1 MASDLDNLEFL
12 SLVSRVTQEIENYI
26 GVNDKVLA
34 EFVIDLHGQSNK
46 SLSEFKSK
54 LQAVGAEFPD
64 SFVENV
70 DRLILS
76 LHPKHKKKLT
86 TNGEV
91 AAKGDGE
98 LTEEERKR
106 RMFPGLALE
115 NQEVEPVV
123 SDDVFLKEL
132 GDLVSGKKR
141 PSELERSPKRQR
153 TERSPPRRRSPSPP
167 RGGRGYDDRRGRSSR
182 PALDDRPILFKIY
195 NGRISGLKEFG
206 AFVQLEGV
214 AGRVEGMV
222 HVSNIQT
229 GTRVNSASD
238 LLSKGQNVKVKV
250 ISVAGN
256 RIGLSMKD
264 VDQVSGRDLT
274 PHLRIKSEAE
284 MEEERR
290 HAARASM
297 SGANAVPLNSK
308 DEGPKRSAK
317 RLTSPER
324 WEIKQLISS
333 GALDP
338 SEYPDLDE
346 DMHNPMVQAEVEEEL
361 DVEIREDEP
370 PFLAGQT
377 KRTLDLSPVKIVKA
391 PDGSLNRAA
400 LAGASLAKERREL
413 RQQEANEQADSE
425 ARDFSQPWLD
435 PMAKE
440 SDRVFAQ
447 DMRGSL
453 KGQKAGE

>member
-1 MASDLDNLEFL
+1 M
-12 SLVSRVTQEIENYI
+12 QESESYI

-46 SLSEFKSK
+46 SLSE
-54 LQAVGAEFPD
+54 LQAFGADFPD

-76 LHPKHKKKLT
+76 LHPKHKKKLA

-106 RMFPGLALE
+106 QMFPGLALKD
-115 NQEVEPVV
+115 QEVEP
-123 SDDVFLKEL
+123 
-132 GDLVSGKKR
+132 KR

-167 RGGRGYDDRRGRSSR
+167 RGGRGHDDRRGRSSR
-182 PALDDRPILFKIY
+182 PALDDSPILFKIY

-256 RIGLSMKD
+256 RIGLFMKD

-274 PHLRIKSEAE
+274 PHPRIKSEAE
-284 MEEERR
+284 MEEEQR

-297 SGANAVPLNSK
+297 SGANAVLLNSK

-317 RLTSPER
+317 RLTSPE
-324 WEIKQLISS
+324 Q
-333 GALDP
+333 
-338 SEYPDLDE
+338 YPDL
-346 DMHNPMVQAEVEEEL
+346 MHNFMVRAEVE
-361 DVEIREDEP
+361 VEIREGEP

-377 KRTLDLSPVKIVKA
+377 KRTLDLNPVKIVKA
-391 PDGSLNRAA
+391 PDGSQPSGTGWSR
-400 LAGASLAKERREL
+400 SVESC
-413 RQQEANEQADSE
+413 DSRKQTNKQIRKLE
-425 ARDFSQPWLD
+425 IS
-435 PMAKE
+435 
-440 SDRVFAQ
+440 
-447 DMRGSL
+447 
-453 KGQKAGE
+453 